1 MQTKLPEK
9 EILLLTNHLK
19 KRRTL
24 LFTMVSIWTSKLRN
38 KTIGHK
44 LGEFCHEKMGAKITI
59 RSAPKNGKIKKN
71 RNSGSFDN
79 ANAYDWVNQTLDASW
94 SQRSK

>member
-24 LFTMVSIWTSKLRN
+24 LFTMVSI
-38 KTIGHK
+38 
-44 LGEFCHEKMGAKITI
+44 
-59 RSAPKNGKIKKN
+59 
-71 RNSGSFDN
+71 
-79 ANAYDWVNQTLDASW
+79 
-94 SQRSK
+94 